1 MKTFFLDLMKKLSR
15 WRDIVLVLL
24 VAAGAFFFAQK
35 GQAVKMLN
43 PDEIW
48 QNIWKEQ
55 VQEMVVNP
63 DLDENGNPIEKKAL
77 TAPSHASDIFKPV
90 QLKEIEAISTNPIW
104 TPAGDYTELRA
115 RLESLKKDYQDATTA
130 GDTKTAREKLIQ
142 YCKDDPAGRILQWP
156 NPPQTILN
164 NLICEQNTQDLSAAI
179 ESARNANQSAS
190 SGDQSAD
197 LNKSLDILTQAHSSL
212 KQALDTASKNP
223 ECLNIAQGAEARMT
237 EAKSLLDAI
246 GQAKD
251 SISERLV
258 RQDFDSIIRDGGSV
272 TEQTEVGTVAELLGR
287 IRKFRDLQKTLD
299 PNNTIIDPP
308 KMERLQEIQTK
319 VESGKDARIAA
330 VRQNIET
337 LAGTEKFQENRE
349 ILNQILG
356 LFDNLE
362 KLGDPKASSDRRPYD
377 GYIQKIEAASI
388 VQEINTL
395 LDEAEKDLATLKTQ
409 MEAKQD
415 TTELVKKLTES
426 MDKLDTLRK
435 KPSVRRA
442 PGGNEAGRRFTTVS
456 NEWKRVR
463 QKLRQ

>member
-1 MKTFFLDLMKKLSR
+1 MKTFFLDLMKKLAR
-15 WRDIVLVLL
+15 WRDIILVLL

-35 GQAVKMLN
+35 GQAVKLLN

-48 QNIWKEQ
+48 QKIWIEQ
-55 VQEMVVNP
+55 VP
-63 DLDENGNPIEKKAL
+63 DTPVTPELGEDGQPIVKPPL
-77 TAPSHASDIFKPV
+77 NAPSHASDIFIQVPI
-90 QLKEIEAISTNPIW
+90 KEIEAISTNPIW

-130 GDTKTAREKLIQ
+130 GDAKTAREKLIQ

-179 ESARNANQSAS
+179 ESARNASQSAS
-190 SGDQSAD
+190 AGDQNTD
-197 LNKSLDILTQAHSSL
+197 LLKTLDVLGQAHASL
-212 KQALDTASKNP
+212 KLALDTSSANP
-223 ECLNIAQGAEARMT
+223 ECLTLTQGAEARMT
-237 EAKSLLDAI
+237 EAKSLLDTI

-251 SISERLV
+251 SISEKLV

-272 TEQTEVGTVAELLGR
+272 TEQTEVGTVAELLER
-287 IRKFRDLQKTLD
+287 IRKFRDLQKSLD
-299 PNNTIIDPP
+299 STNTIIDPP

-319 VESGKDARIAA
+319 IESGKDARITA

-349 ILNQILG
+349 VLNQILD
-356 LFDNLE
+356 LFDKLE
-362 KLGDPKASSDRRPYD
+362 KLGDTKATSDRRPYD

-395 LDEAEKDLATLKTQ
+395 LDETEKDLASLKTQ